1 MSEMKLVVSVP
12 HGVDK
17 VAKVKIVADETLKYE
32 KQHREKRQLPLAKI
46 SRHVAEQIQAK
57 EGSVIMV
64 KVKGEGDKVFK
75 FHLLATIDDKLDQY
89 TVKVPAEPL
98 LETAGEEEV
107 EGQVALSRAF
117 QVVLDKEKSRRII
130 GAKIKDE
137 LDASI
142 IGLKG
147 KLIIT
152 GGSDNSGF
160 PMRPDIPG
168 GVKKRVLLSQPPGFH
183 PTTKGLRKRK
193 TVRGNTITEETVQVN
208 VVWIP
213 EWMKQEGL

>member
-1 MSEMKLVVSVP
+1 MSEMKLVVSIP
-12 HGVDK
+12 HKVDN
-17 VAKVKIVADETLKYE
+17 VISARIVADETLKYE

-46 SRHVAEQIQAK
+46 SKHIAEQLRAK
-57 EGSVIMV
+57 ENSVIMV
-64 KVKGEGDKVFK
+64 KVKGEGEKVFK
-75 FHLLATIDDKLDQY
+75 FHLLAVIDDKLDQN
-89 TVKVPAEPL
+89 TVKVPAELL
-98 LETAGEEEV
+98 LETVGEEEV
-107 EGQVALSRAF
+107 EGQVTLSRAF
-117 QVVLDKEKSRRII
+117 QIVLDKDKSRRLI

-147 KLIIT
+147 KLVIT

-183 PTTKGLRKRK
+183 PTRKGLRKRK
-193 TVRGNTITEETVQVN
+193 TVRGNTITEDIVQVN

-213 EWMKQEGL
+213 EK